1 MPTGRNRE
9 TTATQRESDYKRS
22 GSTHHDLIDWW
33 VGTVVLAFF
42 PSILSAIFSLS
53 RNATL
58 DLNRIIGDGEL
69 ILTSFLITAPSLISY
84 YKENLYQKGYKGSF
98 YLLLFSAFLQ
108 LVVYTSIKTNN
119 NNIPRIVYV
128 SSTLCVLS
136 AIIFS
141 YAGEKRL
148 NKEEN
153 LHD

>member
-1 MPTGRNRE
+1 MQHIQINALTKYIVYIRMNAEVLFLPTVRNRE

-69 ILTSFLITAPSLISY
+69 ILTSFLITAPSLIIEVSGDL
-84 YKENLYQKGYKGSF
+84 NSF
-98 YLLLFSAFLQ
+98 CSKNGAEDL
-108 LVVYTSIKTNN
+108 
-119 NNIPRIVYV
+119 
-128 SSTLCVLS
+128 
-136 AIIFS
+136 
-141 YAGEKRL
+141 
-148 NKEEN
+148 
-153 LHD
+153 